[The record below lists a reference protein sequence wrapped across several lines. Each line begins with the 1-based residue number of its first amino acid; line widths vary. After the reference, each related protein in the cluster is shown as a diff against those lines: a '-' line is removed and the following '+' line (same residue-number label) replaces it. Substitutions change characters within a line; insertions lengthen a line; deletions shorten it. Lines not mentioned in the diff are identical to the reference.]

1 MKIYDQNAGR
11 LLKALSICVPETQ
24 DDSKLECSDC
34 PYGAVCNPNDIVGI
48 PLPLIWDIRALLKEQ
63 EEEIE
68 KLKEIIIKADSTL
81 EIVKER
87 LNELLYEDFRRV

>member
-1 MKIYDQNAGR
+1 MKWFIITLKGGNFMMLSLDKENVV
-11 LLKALSICVPETQ
+11 KALSICVPETQ

-63 EEEIE
+63 EG
-68 KLKEIIIKADSTL
+68 
-81 EIVKER
+81 R
-87 LNELLYEDFRRV
+87 